1 MELDLVA
8 AAKKEQA
15 ETHGTRV
22 ALRPTGETRETLG
35 GGLRRRV
42 FDTGSMT
49 TLLRRAGLLSAAAA
63 SLAPPRR
70 LRDRTRKRRCAQRPG
85 SDDVATPDGV
95 IAAPGQVIG
104 QGTVIQTGD
113 TPPQFCLGPV
123 MESYPPQCSGPEI
136 VGWDWDAVEGDETAG
151 DVTFGAYAIWGTWDG
166 TVFTA
171 TESVMLALYDPM
183 PIVDPLLDPENAG
196 DTPEAEL
203 TRIQDELTESSPFPI
218 LSSGQMNGYLFVD
231 VIYDDGS
238 IQAWVDSAV
247 PARHGRDPRR
257 PARRGLTC
265 PTAGY
270 STASAVIGETRVA
283 RRVGAQ
289 LAIAVSSAPPPTT
302 TARITHGTTGT
313 TSPGVSFSQ
322 PSSDCAPAQP

>member
-1 MELDLVA
+1 M
-8 AAKKEQA
+8 
-15 ETHGTRV
+15 TTN
-22 ALRPTGETRETLG
+22 
-35 GGLRRRV
+35 LRR
-42 FDTGSMT
+42 T
-49 TLLRRAGLLSAAAA
+49 GLLSAVAA
-63 SLAPPRR
+63 SLLVLTACATGPGSGGAPSV
-70 LRDRTRKRRCAQRPG
+70 PG
-85 SDDVATPDGV
+85 SDDVGTPDGV

-136 VGWDWDAVEGDETAG
+136 VGWDWDAVEGDETAN

-203 TRIQDELTESSPFPI
+203 TRIQDELNESSPFPI
-218 LSSGQMNGYLFVD
+218 LTSGQMNGYVFVD

-238 IQAWVDSAV
+238 IQAWVDSRYLPDTVAIRG
-247 PARHGRDPRR
+247 ALRDE
-257 PARRGLTC
+257 G
-265 PTAGY
+265 
-270 STASAVIGETRVA
+270 
-283 RRVGAQ
+283 
-289 LAIAVSSAPPPTT
+289 
-302 TARITHGTTGT
+302 
-313 TSPGVSFSQ
+313 
-322 PSSDCAPAQP
+322 